1 MTNVLM
7 CNAASFILMLQGA
20 QMTGSEATTKAP
32 VQLGI
37 PSAIVSSQS
46 LPAVVSLD
54 TLNILPAATTVTKTS
69 TTLTGTNA
77 ILAAFGLSLIPTLAV
92 SIPFFLRRGRQLQQD
107 NVRIPQIAGFL
118 DQLSTKPAT

>member
-1 MTNVLM
+1 
-7 CNAASFILMLQGA
+7 
-20 QMTGSEATTKAP
+20 MTGSQPTTKAP

-54 TLNILPAATTVTKTS
+54 TLNIIPAVASTVTKTS

-77 ILAAFGLSLIPTLAV
+77 LLAAFGLSLIPTLAV
-92 SIPFFLRRGRQLQQD
+92 SIPFFIRRGRQLQQD
-107 NVRIPQIAGFL
+107 N
-118 DQLSTKPAT
+118 LSNPELAEFIDNFVTTNTST

>member
-1 MTNVLM
+1 M
-7 CNAASFILMLQGA
+7 CNTASFILMLQGA

-107 NVRIPQIAGFL
+107 NERTPQFAGFL
-118 DQLSTKPAT
+118 DKLSTKPAT

>member
-1 MTNVLM
+1 
-7 CNAASFILMLQGA
+7 
-20 QMTGSEATTKAP
+20 MTGSEPTTSAP

-54 TLNILPAATTVTKTS
+54 TLNIIPAVASTVTKTS

-92 SIPFFLRRGRQLQQD
+92 SIPFFIRRGRQLQKD
-107 NVRIPQIAGFL
+107 N
-118 DQLSTKPAT
+118 LSNPELAEFIDNFVTTNTST

>member
-1 MTNVLM
+1 
-7 CNAASFILMLQGA
+7 
-20 QMTGSEATTKAP
+20 MTGSQPTTKAP

-54 TLNILPAATTVTKTS
+54 TLNIIPAAASTVTKTS

-92 SIPFFLRRGRQLQQD
+92 SIPFFIRRGRQLQQD
-107 NVRIPQIAGFL
+107 NLSNPQLAEFI
-118 DQLSTKPAT
+118 DNIVTTNPAT